1 MFIFSSYPL
10 NISEQ
15 TKQARRNS
23 LRNGTATT
31 TGTLC
36 NVLRRGF
43 PRKRARGAPTHRTG
57 VCWACS
63 FLWQVSRGL
72 ETSSDR
78 CELDPTGSNT
88 LRGPASGVGL
98 GMAVSSAN
106 SLNGTQELRYSE
118 NAPCRQRL
126 QSLLPV
132 SSRGFVTYLYHILP
146 IAEP

>member
-118 NAPCRQRL
+118 NAPCRQTTEFTSRL
-126 QSLLPV
+126 IQRVCDLLV
-132 SSRGFVTYLYHILP
+132 SHFTHC
-146 IAEP
+146 